1 MIHALSPSTQKQA
14 GLYEFEARLV
24 FTVSSR
30 TVYIAR
36 SSLKKT
42 KINKQN
48 KRLKLLNEEL
58 LKKDKP
64 FL

>member
-1 MIHALSPSTQKQA
+1 MIHALSPSSQKQA
-14 GLYEFEARLV
+14 GLYAFEASLV

-30 TVYIAR
+30 PVYIAR